1 MTSQTD
7 EAILKFESRV
17 KVLGWTL
24 FPNSNFIDLCFYDC
38 IDERKKKGTNSI
50 GFFVLNTLWRT
61 NKKVL
66 TTKDERYDVHK
77 HAFHADAMCCS
88 AHTTCYL
95 VLLVFF
101 SLCVIFFF
109 FSSQTCYS
117 RQIRKMRAHII
128 FKVRV
133 IKLLHKSDHYE
144 IPTRDCLTRVRVCV
158 AHPTIILRSR
168 SFASKPKSLTVPAAH
183 TRYFLCFAAISYQRS
198 DIKMLYDYFCT
209 MTDQV
214 SN

>member
-1 MTSQTD
+1 MIASTKGKRKEQILSAFLFWTPFDGRIKKSWQRKTNGMTYTSTHSTQT
-7 EAILKFESRV
+7 
-17 KVLGWTL
+17 
-24 FPNSNFIDLCFYDC
+24 
-38 IDERKKKGTNSI
+38 
-50 GFFVLNTLWRT
+50 
-61 NKKVL
+61 
-66 TTKDERYDVHK
+66 
-77 HAFHADAMCCS
+77 
-88 AHTTCYL
+88 
-95 VLLVFF
+95 
-101 SLCVIFFF
+101 LCVAVHTPPVTWFYLSFSRSVWYFF

-214 SN
+214 LN